1 MTPLLVLA
9 AISALFTLL
18 GILVVYLLVGA
29 LYPRPQPKPRKPETI
44 DVRLLG
50 KYGAERE
57 VDDEDREEILKYA
70 SVGLVRVGLSGNAR
84 MTAEVT
90 EAGRRLL

>member
-29 LYPRPQPKPRKPETI
+29 LYPKPEKPKTI

-70 SVGLVRVGLSGNAR
+70 SIGLVRVGLSGNAR

-90 EAGRRLL
+90 EAGRRLLG